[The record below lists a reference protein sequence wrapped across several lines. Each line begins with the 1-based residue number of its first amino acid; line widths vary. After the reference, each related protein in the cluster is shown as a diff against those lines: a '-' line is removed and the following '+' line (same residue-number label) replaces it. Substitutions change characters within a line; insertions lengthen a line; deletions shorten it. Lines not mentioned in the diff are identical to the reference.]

1 MSPSR
6 KRAAV
11 EELQRSHSVS
21 ERRACQVV
29 GQPRSSQR
37 YTPQVPD
44 DEPRLI
50 ADMLQVVREF
60 PRYGYRMVTHKLRQ
74 QNWTVNAKRVYR
86 LWRREGLKVPK
97 KQRKTRHSGQ
107 RANGC
112 DHHPADH
119 PDDVW
124 AWDFVFGRA
133 SNGTMLKWLVI
144 VDEFTRECLCLHVD
158 RSITSDDVINELAK
172 LFTTRGIP
180 NHIRSDNGPEFTATT
195 ISSWLKK
202 LELEVLYVEPGSPW
216 ENGYVE
222 SFNSRLRDE
231 FLSLEDFENLPAA
244 RSLTASFRYDYN
256 ARRPHSSLGYMPPQR
271 IRDAVASFRSVRC
284 VPLTPAAHCGSTNST
299 PYPNRTLIS
308 RGTEN
313 GGTPRGCW
321 N

>member
-11 EELQRSHSVS
+11 DELQQSHSVS

-37 YTPQVPD
+37 YAPQVPN
-44 DEPRLI
+44 DEPQLV
-50 ADMLQVVREF
+50 ADMLQAVREF
-60 PRYGYRMVTHKLRQ
+60 PRYGYRMVTQKLRQ
-74 QNWTVNAKRVYR
+74 KNWTVNAKRVYR

-107 RANGC
+107 HATGC

-124 AWDFVFGRA
+124 AWDFVFDRT

-144 VDEFTRECLCLHVD
+144 VDEFTRECLCLNVD

-172 LFTTRGIP
+172 RFATRGLP
-180 NHIRSDNGPEFTATT
+180 NHIRSDNGSEFTATV
-195 ISSWLKK
+195 IRPWFEK
-202 LELEVLYVEPGSPW
+202 LELEVLDVEPGSPW
-216 ENGYVE
+216 ENDYVE

-231 FLSLEDFENLPAA
+231 FLSLEAFENLSAA
-244 RSLTASFRYDYN
+244 RSLTARFHHDYN
-256 ARRPHSSLGYMPPQR
+256 DTHTLSSATCPPS
-271 IRDAVASFRSVRC
+271 DFAE
-284 VPLTPAAHCGSTNST
+284 
-299 PYPNRTLIS
+299 S
-308 RGTEN
+308 RQEI
-313 GGTPRGCW
+313 PDR
-321 N
+321 

>member
-11 EELQRSHSVS
+11 DELQQSHSVS

-29 GQPRSSQR
+29 DQPRSSQR

-44 DEPRLI
+44 DEPRLV
-50 ADMLQVVREF
+50 AHMLEVVREF
-60 PRYGYRMVTHKLRQ
+60 PRYGYRLVTHKLRQ
-74 QNWTVNAKRVYR
+74 KGWTVNAKRVYR
-86 LWRREGLKVPK
+86 LWRREGLKVAK

-107 RANGC
+107 HENGC
-112 DHHPADH
+112 DHHSADH

-124 AWDFVFGRA
+124 AWDFVFDRT

-172 LFTTRGIP
+172 LFATRGLP

-202 LELEVLYVEPGSPW
+202 LDLEVLYVEPGSPW

-231 FLSLEDFENLPAA
+231 FLSLEEFENLPAA
-244 RSLTASFRYDYN
+244 RSLTARFRHDYN
-256 ARRPHSSLGYMPPQR
+256 ERRPHSSLGYMTPSDFATQWP
-271 IRDAVASFRSVRC
+271 ASAQSAALPSLQQATAATDLL
-284 VPLTPAAHCGSTNST
+284 PLTQPVLS
-299 PYPNRTLIS
+299 
-308 RGTEN
+308 
-313 GGTPRGCW
+313 
-321 N
+321 

>member
-11 EELQRSHSVS
+11 DELQQSYSVS

-44 DEPRLI
+44 DEPRLF

-74 QNWTVNAKRVYR
+74 KNWTVNAKRVYR

-97 KQRKTRHSGQ
+97 KQRKARHSGQ
-107 RANGC
+107 HENGC
-112 DHHPADH
+112 DHYPADH

-124 AWDFVFGRA
+124 AWDFVFDRT

-158 RSITSDDVINELAK
+158 RNIRSDDVINELAIT
-172 LFTTRGIP
+172 FA
-180 NHIRSDNGPEFTATT
+180 ATT
-195 ISSWLKK
+195 VQSS
-202 LELEVLYVEPGSPW
+202 
-216 ENGYVE
+216 
-222 SFNSRLRDE
+222 
-231 FLSLEDFENLPAA
+231 
-244 RSLTASFRYDYN
+244 
-256 ARRPHSSLGYMPPQR
+256 RPQ
-271 IRDAVASFRSVRC
+271 
-284 VPLTPAAHCGSTNST
+284 
-299 PYPNRTLIS
+299 
-308 RGTEN
+308 
-313 GGTPRGCW
+313 
-321 N
+321 

>member
-11 EELQRSHSVS
+11 DELQQSHSVS
-21 ERRACQVV
+21 ERRACQFV

-44 DEPRLI
+44 DEPRLV

-74 QNWTVNAKRVYR
+74 QDWSVNAKRVYR

-97 KQRKTRHSGQ
+97 KQQKTRHSGQ
-107 RANGC
+107 PENSCG
-112 DHHPADH
+112 HHPAAH

-124 AWDFVFGRA
+124 AWDFVFDRT

-158 RSITSDDVINELAK
+158 RNIRSDDVINELAK
-172 LFTTRGIP
+172 LFATRGLP

-195 ISSWLKK
+195 ISSWLRK

-231 FLSLEDFENLPAA
+231 FLSLEQFENLSSA
-244 RSLTASFRYDYN
+244 RSLTASFRHDYN
-256 ARRPHSSLGYMPPQR
+256 KRRPHSSLGYMTPNDFATQWP
-271 IRDAVASFRSVRC
+271 ASAQSAALPSLQQATAAAQTQ
-284 VPLTPAAHCGSTNST
+284 PLTQPELS
-299 PYPNRTLIS
+299 
-308 RGTEN
+308 
-313 GGTPRGCW
+313 
-321 N
+321 